1 MRLVTYWGQA
11 HLTQQG
17 KKMSKNKSE
26 VIELMVKAFQ
36 DKNKEMAETAGM
48 TAEEIAEHI
57 EQSTPSITFMQ
68 DAVYDALANEGIIQS

>member
-1 MRLVTYWGQA
+1 MI
-11 HLTQQG
+11 
-17 KKMSKNKSE
+17 KNRSE

-36 DKNKEMAETAGM
+36 DKNKEMAEGAGM
-48 TAEEIAEHI
+48 TAEAIAEHI